1 MPEVMRHH
9 NLDAWLIIGR
19 EYNEDPMM
27 RSLLPAT
34 MLSARRLTMLALFLR
49 PDGSLEKLTI
59 SRYGIEPFYTA
70 AWQVEQEDQ
79 WEALARLIRERD
91 PQRIGI
97 NYGDDFAFGDGLSH
111 ALYTQLVEALGPE
124 LSQRLCSAE
133 LAAVSWL
140 ERRSE
145 LEIAAYTGIVQI
157 AHALVAEAFSHR
169 VIHPGVTTP
178 LDVIWWF
185 RQRTHEL
192 GLTCWFQ
199 PSVSIQRRGQSELP
213 QTATILPGDLL
224 HCDFGLHYLGL
235 ATDTQQHAYVLN
247 LGQTEAPVGMQA
259 ALATGNQLQDILA
272 QEMQPGRSG
281 NEILREALAKAT
293 SAGIKA
299 SIYTH
304 PIGYHGHGAGP
315 TIGLWDAQQGVPG
328 RGDYPLHNNTCH
340 AMELNIRQAVPEWD
354 GQEVQMALEQDVL
367 VYAGRV
373 IFLAGRQT
381 KLHLIN

>member
-1 MPEVMRHH
+1 
-9 NLDAWLIIGR
+9 
-19 EYNEDPMM
+19 
-27 RSLLPAT
+27 
-34 MLSARRLTMLALFLR
+34 
-49 PDGSLEKLTI
+49 
-59 SRYGIEPFYTA
+59 
-70 AWQVEQEDQ
+70 
-79 WEALARLIRERD
+79 
-91 PQRIGI
+91 
-97 NYGDDFAFGDGLSH
+97 
-111 ALYTQLVEALGPE
+111 
-124 LSQRLCSAE
+124 
-133 LAAVSWL
+133 
-140 ERRSE
+140 
-145 LEIAAYTGIVQI
+145 
-157 AHALVAEAFSHR
+157 
-169 VIHPGVTTP
+169 
-178 LDVIWWF
+178 
-185 RQRTHEL
+185 
-192 GLTCWFQ
+192 
-199 PSVSIQRRGQSELP
+199 
-213 QTATILPGDLL
+213 
-224 HCDFGLHYLGL
+224 
-235 ATDTQQHAYVLN
+235 
-247 LGQTEAPVGMQA
+247 APVGMQA